1 MSYSLLLLSL
11 SPPAALIFLSL
22 SLFSLRAAAPLPS
35 PSPPSLRRPT
45 LAAPLALSTAVAV
58 FDRNSISTGPPLSP
72 TYLPLPSALSST
84 FSTSPI
90 TPPCPLPPSCPCVV
104 RETLSTRERKPPA
117 AFRAINYAAQLFT
130 GISRRHCLSD
140 VLPTSPG
147 RRQDPARRDVNTKT
161 GDFKWPA

>member
-11 SPPAALIFLSL
+11 SPPAVFI
-22 SLFSLRAAAPLPS
+22 SLFSLRAAALSCPLPRAA
-35 PSPPSLRRPT
+35 RR
-45 LAAPLALSTAVAV
+45 LALATPLALSTAVAV

-72 TYLPLPSALSST
+72 TYLPT
-84 FSTSPI
+84 FS
-90 TPPCPLPPSCPCVV
+90 PLLQLLYISYNPSLAPLTV
-104 RETLSTRERKPPA
+104 RETLNIRERKPPA

-140 VLPTSPG
+140 VFPTSPG

-161 GDFKWPA
+161 GDFKWSA